1 MKEKE
6 IVLSENNTLNSF
18 FINDTEVTLINEEFG
33 KGQIIVSDINMGYYQ
48 MYWGA
53 MGQTIEDFIMSING
67 DYFTG
72 KLLGHRSTQVFDV
85 KKTFSTLRKFIRDE
99 LGLPWYKHLEF
110 QRDLRG
116 HINAFQKKCEEINSE
131 NYFVESFYF
140 NLVQL
145 PNFNLITDAY
155 MSKWVESDFK
165 NITEPWHFIETKYSN
180 ESKWLMRLHEQIKKE
195 LKKSKK

>member
-110 QRDLRG
+110 QRVLRG
-116 HINAFQKKCEEINSE
+116 DINAF
-131 NYFVESFYF
+131 
-140 NLVQL
+140 
-145 PNFNLITDAY
+145 
-155 MSKWVESDFK
+155 
-165 NITEPWHFIETKYSN
+165 
-180 ESKWLMRLHEQIKKE
+180 
-195 LKKSKK
+195 